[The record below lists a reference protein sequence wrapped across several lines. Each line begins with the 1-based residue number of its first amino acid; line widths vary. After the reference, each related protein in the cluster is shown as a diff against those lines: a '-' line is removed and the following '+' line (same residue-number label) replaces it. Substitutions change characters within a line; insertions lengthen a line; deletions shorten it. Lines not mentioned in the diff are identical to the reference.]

1 MAGKRSRK
9 SLGHDPLAWLKAQET
24 LPGEVRQSAGAVNE
38 PLAVVQPV
46 RRATAVTAS
55 AASHDGSLVQGD
67 VSADDAAAM
76 SSVIPGAGESRDA
89 LQRDGQPS
97 SLADASPTVSFDS
110 RRDDSSIAALAALA
124 LPVLIMDAGGVVV
137 FANDA
142 AHVLLRQPDAV
153 GRTLGGLLPTVESA
167 ARLLA
172 DAKRDGRT
180 AAAMTLAQRQYRLA
194 LSSFED
200 GDERRFIAHIEDVH
214 ELEEQ
219 CAQRMFG
226 ETVLAR
232 NPAPL
237 MHVDANGDIDYCNDE
252 ALEVLRRRMPVGRL
266 GDVVGIAVDDYIP
279 ELADMGFAYSR
290 AEGIEF
296 TAGQKTFRLSVK
308 ACLQGDGYAVSFTD
322 VSDVAAL
329 RTVAET
335 LAASLDHM
343 PTAVLIC
350 NREGEVQHAN
360 RAAAVLSQRCLGRAL
375 PTGSVL
381 TVLGID
387 GAVLH
392 AGRVVKQRIRLGD
405 EDIGA
410 VIVPVAV
417 AGETEPL
424 VIMELHDI
432 GSSMRARDGMLAAL
446 TGAQQDCFDK
456 RCELDRVTGAVREV
470 PRQLNLLLDMVQ
482 DNCRQMADYLDKLV
496 SDGCQGHACGY
507 EGSFEDVWR
516 AVDRL
521 VRRVTSSMAGLDETV
536 ASLDEALSRK
546 TRDGEKL
553 SALAA
558 ELRDS
563 LTSAVRPATV
573 FHDNEHTAQ
582 LRDEFAAL
590 VRNLA
595 GQLDEASTL
604 SNGAVEVAGKVSHN
618 SEAVREKIGIV
629 DEIAFQTNLLAL
641 NAAVEAARAGDKGR
655 GFAVVAV
662 EVRMLAQKSA
672 EAAKSIKTLS
682 GDNLH
687 WVNEGQ
693 QHSLA
698 GQTRL
703 RDAVST
709 LQQLED
715 MVAAWTETSRSSE
728 VLQDKCNRLLAQ
740 SAEQADMLRN
750 ELKNAA
756 ELDND
761 SSMLL
766 ATLTQRLW
774 SARP

>member
-46 RRATAVTAS
+46 RRTTAAS
-55 AASHDGSLVQGD
+55 AASRNVSLVQGG
-67 VSADDAAAM
+67 VAADDTAPAPSA
-76 SSVIPGAGESRDA
+76 IPDAGESRDA
-89 LQRDGQPS
+89 LQRDGQAPP
-97 SLADASPTVSFDS
+97 LAGASPTVSFDS
-110 RRDDSSIAALAALA
+110 RRDDSSTAALTALA

-142 AHVLLRQPDAV
+142 AQVLLRQPDAA

-167 ARLLA
+167 AKLLA
-172 DAKRDGRT
+172 DAKRDGHTT
-180 AAAMTLAQRQYRLA
+180 AAMALAQRQYRLT

-214 ELEEQ
+214 ALEEQ
-219 CAQRMFG
+219 RAQRMFG

-252 ALEVLRRRMPVGRL
+252 ALEVLRRRMPVGRP
-266 GDVVGIAVDDYIP
+266 GDVMGTAVDDYFP
-279 ELADMGFAYSR
+279 ELADMGLACSC
-290 AEGIEF
+290 AEDIGF

-308 ACLQGDGYAVSFTD
+308 AYLQGDGYAVSFIDVTD
-322 VSDVAAL
+322 AAAL
-329 RTVAET
+329 RTVADT

-350 NREGEVQHAN
+350 DRAGEVRRVNQ
-360 RAAAVLSQRCLGRAL
+360 AAAALFQQCLGRAIR
-375 PTGSVL
+375 TGSVL
-381 TVLGID
+381 TLLGID
-387 GAVLH
+387 RTVLH
-392 AGRVVKQRIRLGD
+392 AGRVVKKRIRLGN

-410 VIVPVAV
+410 VVAPVAV
-417 AGETEPL
+417 VGEAEPL
-424 VIMELHDI
+424 VMMELHDI
-432 GSSMRARDGMLAAL
+432 GSSMRARDGMLAVLAD
-446 TGAQQDCFDK
+446 ARQDCFDR
-456 RCELDRVTGAVREV
+456 RCEFDRVAGAGREV

-482 DNCRQMADYLDKLV
+482 DNCRQLADYIDRLV
-496 SDGCQGHACGY
+496 SDGGQAQSSGY

-521 VRRVTSSMAGLDETV
+521 VRRVTSFMAGFDDAV
-536 ASLDEALSRK
+536 APLDEALSRK

-563 LTSAVRPATV
+563 LMSAAQPAAV
-573 FHDNEHTAQ
+573 SHDNDHTAQ
-582 LRDEFAAL
+582 SRDEFAAL

-595 GQLDEASTL
+595 GQLDEASAL
-604 SNGAVEVAGKVSHN
+604 SNGAVEVAGKVSQN